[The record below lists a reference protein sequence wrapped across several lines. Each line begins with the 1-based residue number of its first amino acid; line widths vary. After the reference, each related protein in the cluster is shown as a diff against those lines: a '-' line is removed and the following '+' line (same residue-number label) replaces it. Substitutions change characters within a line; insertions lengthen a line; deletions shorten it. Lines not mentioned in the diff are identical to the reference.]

1 MFFFVLKIT
10 CQKKKNEK
18 RSGLSELQIDNKSS
32 SQFPE
37 EKTEIELNLYMY
49 MYVEPVERTM
59 KNITIDSN

>member
-37 EKTEIELNLYMY
+37 EKTEIEQ
-49 MYVEPVERTM
+49 
-59 KNITIDSN
+59 